1 MKNHEK
7 TLEKIPPIHPA
18 QPLHVPRGGP
28 RDLRRKGRAAAVLRA
43 GRAEGPGAALAS
55 VGTVGISWVI

>member
-1 MKNHEK
+1 MKSHDK
-7 TLEKIPPIHPA
+7 PLENAPPIHPA

-55 VGTVGISWVI
+55 VGTAGSSWVI